1 MTMMEYLLPALGN
14 IFEPEAI
21 FILFVGTIAGLIVGS
36 LPGLS
41 STMGVALAIPL
52 TFGMDPKMGLMLL
65 GAVYCSS
72 VYGGSL
78 TAILIR
84 TPGTDASIATTFDG
98 FPLTQQ
104 GLAGKA
110 IGISTISSLV
120 GGIISAMALLCI
132 APFLAKM
139 ALKFGPSE
147 YFLVGLFGLSVI
159 ISVSSGS
166 YLKGL
171 MTGAFGLLIATTG
184 MDNFTGFP
192 RFIFNND
199 SLLDGIPILPALIG
213 LFSLSQAIKISVSDT
228 TSIIDNPENLKF
240 TDRILPEK
248 EDMKRTW
255 KTMLR
260 SSIIGVIVGIM
271 PGAGTGIAAFLSYN
285 EAKRASKNPESF
297 GKGNIEGV
305 AAPEAANN
313 AVTGGSLVPALTLGI
328 PGNAVTAVFIGGLTI
343 QGLIPGPN
351 LFTKYG
357 EITYTLLLSLFVAN
371 IMFAII
377 GLAFA
382 KQFVKIVK
390 TPTKVLAPII
400 CVLSII
406 GAYSIRNNFLD
417 VWLLFG
423 FGILGYFMERFEFSP
438 TPIVLAL
445 ILGPMVEAEFRRTLT
460 LFQGSLVPVLFRPIS
475 LFIIVLI
482 IISVVFPLVR
492 ELRRER
498 QLASEK

>member
-1 MTMMEYLLPALGN
+1 MMEFLLPALEN
-14 IFEPEAI
+14 IFEPQA
-21 FILFVGTIAGLIVGS
+21 LFTLFAGTIAGLIVGA

-52 TFGMDPKMGLMLL
+52 TFGMDPKLGLMLL

-78 TAILIR
+78 TAILLR

-98 FPLTQQ
+98 FPMTQQ

-110 IGISTISSLV
+110 IGISTTASLV
-120 GGIISAMALLCI
+120 GGLISAVALLFI
-132 APFLAKM
+132 APFLARM

-147 YFLVGLFGLSVI
+147 YFLVGIFGLSVI

-171 MTGAFGLLIATTG
+171 IAGFFGLLIATTG
-184 MDNFTGFP
+184 MDNFTGYP

-213 LFSLSQAIKISVSDT
+213 LFSLSQAIKIAVSEQK
-228 TSIIDNPENLKF
+228 SIITNPGSL
-240 TDRILPEK
+240 TISDRILPEK
-248 EDMKRTW
+248 KDLQRTW
-255 KTMLR
+255 KTILR

-271 PGAGTGIAAFLSYN
+271 PGAGTSIASFISYN
-285 EAKRASKNPESF
+285 EAKRASKEPESF

-313 AVTGGSLVPALTLGI
+313 AVTGGSLIPALTLGI

-351 LFTKYG
+351 LFIKYG
-357 EITYTLLLSLFVAN
+357 EITYTLILSLFLAN
-371 IMFAII
+371 IMFWVI
-377 GLAFA
+377 GIAFA

-390 TPTKVLAPII
+390 TPTKILAPII
-400 CVLSII
+400 CVLSVI
-406 GAYSIRNNFLD
+406 GS
-417 VWLLFG
+417 
-423 FGILGYFMERFEFSP
+423 FE
-438 TPIVLAL
+438 
-445 ILGPMVEAEFRRTLT
+445 
-460 LFQGSLVPVLFRPIS
+460 PV
-475 LFIIVLI
+475 
-482 IISVVFPLVR
+482 
-492 ELRRER
+492 
-498 QLASEK
+498 A

>member
-1 MTMMEYLLPALGN
+1 MTEYLIPALGN
-14 IFEPEAI
+14 IFEPGAI
-21 FILFVGTIAGLIVGS
+21 FVLLIGTIAGLIIGA

-52 TFGMDPKMGLMLL
+52 TFGMDPKVGLMLL

-110 IGISTISSLV
+110 IGISTVSSLV

-159 ISVSSGS
+159 ISISSEN

-171 MTGAFGLLIATTG
+171 ITGIFGLLIATTG

-213 LFSLSQAIKISVSDT
+213 LFSLSQAIAISVSEK
-228 TSIIDNPENLKF
+228 TSIIDNPETLKF
-240 TDRILPEK
+240 ADRVLPEK
-248 EDMKRTW
+248 EDIKRIW
-255 KTMLR
+255 KTVLR

-271 PGAGTGIAAFLSYN
+271 PGAGTSIAAFLSYN
-285 EAKRASKNPESF
+285 EAKRASKNPETF

-377 GLAFA
+377 GLVFA
-382 KQFVKIVK
+382 KQLVKIVK

-400 CVLSII
+400 CVLSVI
-406 GAYSIRNNFLD
+406 GAYSIRNNFFD

-423 FGILGYFMERFEFSP
+423 FGVLGYFMERLKYSP
-438 TPIVLAL
+438 TPIVLAI
-445 ILGPMVEAEFRRTLT
+445 ILGPMVEAELRRTLS
-460 LFQGSLVPVLFRPIS
+460 LFQGNLAPIFYRPIS

-482 IISVVFPLVR
+482 FISVVFPLMK
-492 ELRRER
+492 ELRCKN
-498 QLASEK
+498 QLTKN

>member
-1 MTMMEYLLPALGN
+1 MIDFFVPALLRVFTPHALLT
-14 IFEPEAI
+14 IFM
-21 FILFVGTIAGLIVGS
+21 GTVAGLIVGA

-52 TFGMDPKMGLMLL
+52 TFGMPPEMGLMLL

-78 TAILIR
+78 TAILLR

-98 FPLTQQ
+98 FPMTQQ
-104 GLAGKA
+104 GKAGKA
-110 IGISTISSLV
+110 IGVSTTASFI
-120 GGIISAMALLCI
+120 GGLISALALLLI
-132 APFLAKM
+132 APLLAQI

-159 ISVSSGS
+159 ISVSTDD

-171 MTGAFGLLIATTG
+171 ITGAFGLLIACSG
-184 MDNFTGFP
+184 IDNFTGYP

-213 LFSLSQAIKISVSDT
+213 LFSLSQAIKIAAGVNETIVSKDKIAI
-228 TSIIDNPENLKF
+228 S
-240 TDRILPEK
+240 DRILPDK
-248 EDMKRTW
+248 DTMRQTW
-255 KTMLR
+255 WTMVR

-271 PGAGTGIAAFLSYN
+271 PAAGTSIAAFLSYN
-285 EAKRASKNPESF
+285 EAKRTSKNPETF

-313 AVTGGSLVPALTLGI
+313 AVTGGSLIPALTLGI

-351 LFTKYG
+351 LFVKYG
-357 EITYTLLLSLFVAN
+357 EITYTLMLSLFVAN
-371 IMFAII
+371 FMFWCLGI
-377 GLAFA
+377 AFA
-382 KQFVKIVK
+382 RQFVKIVRI
-390 TPTKVLAPII
+390 PTKILAPII
-400 CVLSII
+400 VVLSVI
-406 GAYSIRNNFLD
+406 GSYAIRNNFFD

-423 FGILGYFMERFEFSP
+423 FGILGYFMERYNFSQS
-438 TPIVLAL
+438 PIVLAL
-445 ILGPMVEAEFRRTLT
+445 VLGPMVEAELRRTLSLFHGT
-460 LFQGSLVPVLFRPIS
+460 LLPIFKRPIS
-475 LFIIVLI
+475 LVIIVLI
-482 IISVVFPLVR
+482 IISIVVPLLR
-492 ELRRER
+492 EIRSKKTTPRE
-498 QLASEK
+498 S

>member
-1 MTMMEYLLPALGN
+1 MLEYLLPALMN
-14 IFEPEAI
+14 LFELQSV
-21 FILFVGTIAGLIVGS
+21 FILVIGTVAGLIIGA

-41 STMGVALAIPL
+41 STMGVALTIPL
-52 TFGMDPKMGLMLL
+52 TFGMDPKLGLMLL

-72 VYGGSL
+72 VYGGSI
-78 TAILIR
+78 TAILLR

-98 FPLTQQ
+98 FPLTQK

-110 IGISTISSLV
+110 IGISTTASLI
-120 GGIISAMALLCI
+120 GGLISAVALLMI
-132 APFLAKM
+132 APFLARM

-171 MTGAFGLLIATTG
+171 IAGTFGLLIATTG

-199 SLLDGIPILPALIG
+199 ALLDGIPILPALIG
-213 LFSLSQAIKISVSDT
+213 LFSLSQAIKISVSEQKT
-228 TSIIDNPENLKF
+228 IVSNSENISIS
-240 TDRILPEK
+240 DRILPEK
-248 EDMKRTW
+248 NDLKKTW

-271 PGAGTGIAAFLSYN
+271 PGAGTSIASFLSYN
-285 EAKRASKNPESF
+285 EAKRSSKEPETF
-297 GKGNIEGV
+297 GKGNLNGV
-305 AAPEAANN
+305 AASEAANN
-313 AVTGGSLVPALTLGI
+313 AVTGGSLIPALTLGI

-351 LFTKYG
+351 LFVKYG

-371 IMFAII
+371 IMFWII
-377 GLAFA
+377 GIAFA
-382 KQFVKIVK
+382 KQFVKIIRI
-390 TPTKVLAPII
+390 PTKILAPLI
-400 CVLSII
+400 CVLSVI
-406 GAYSIRNNFLD
+406 GSYAIRNNLFD

-423 FGILGYFMERFEFSP
+423 FGILGYFMERYKFSQ

-445 ILGPMVEAEFRRTLT
+445 ILGPMVEAELRRTLII
-460 LFQGSLVPVLFRPIS
+460 FKGSLIPVLYRPIS

-482 IISVVFPLVR
+482 VISVVFPLLR
-492 ELRRER
+492 EFRHHR
-498 QLASEK
+498 A

>member
-1 MTMMEYLLPALGN
+1 
-14 IFEPEAI
+14 
-21 FILFVGTIAGLIVGS
+21 
-36 LPGLS
+36 
-41 STMGVALAIPL
+41 
-52 TFGMDPKMGLMLL
+52 MDPKIGLMLL

-213 LFSLSQAIKISVSDT
+213 LFSLSQAIKISVSDK

-305 AAPEAANN
+305 AAPE
-313 AVTGGSLVPALTLGI
+313 ALTLGI

-498 QLASEK
+498 NCLTVLYGMAAT

>member
-1 MTMMEYLLPALGN
+1 MTEFLFSSLRN
-14 IFEPEAI
+14 VFEPQALL
-21 FILFVGTIAGLIVGS
+21 ILFAGTMAGLIIGA

-78 TAILIR
+78 SAILLR

-98 FPLTQQ
+98 FPMTQQ

-110 IGISTISSLV
+110 IGMSTTASFV
-120 GGIISAMALLCI
+120 GGIISAVALLSI

-147 YFLVGLFGLSVI
+147 YFLVGLLGLSVI

-171 MTGAFGLLIATTG
+171 IAGAFGLLIATTG
-184 MDNFTGFP
+184 MDNFTGYP

-213 LFSLSQAIKISVSDT
+213 LFSLSQAIKISVSNQK
-228 TSIIDNPENLKF
+228 SIVSNPKNLAF
-240 TDRILPEK
+240 SDRILPEK
-248 EDMKRTW
+248 KDLQRSW
-255 KTMLR
+255 KTILR
-260 SSIIGVIVGIM
+260 SSVIGVIVGIM
-271 PGAGTGIAAFLSYN
+271 PGAGTSIASFISYN
-285 EAKRASKNPESF
+285 EAKRSSKDPDSF

-305 AAPEAANN
+305 AASEAANN
-313 AVTGGSLVPALTLGI
+313 AVTGGSLIPALTLGI

-351 LFTKYG
+351 LFIKYG
-357 EITYTLLLSLFVAN
+357 EITYTLMLSLFVAN
-371 IMFAII
+371 IMFFII
-377 GLAFA
+377 GMAFA
-382 KQFVKIVK
+382 KQFVKIIK
-390 TPTKVLAPII
+390 IPTKILAPII
-400 CVLSII
+400 CVLSVI
-406 GAYSIRNNFLD
+406 GSYAIRNNFFD

-423 FGILGYFMERFEFSP
+423 FGVLGYFMDRFKFP
-438 TPIVLAL
+438 QTPIVLAI
-445 ILGPMVEAEFRRTLT
+445 ILGPMVEKELRRTLI
-460 LFQGSLVPVLFRPIS
+460 LFHGSLLPVLHRPIS
-475 LFIIVLI
+475 LFILTLIV
-482 IISVVFPLVR
+482 ISVVFPLLR
-492 ELRRER
+492 EFR
-498 QLASEK
+498 QKKFR

>member
-1 MTMMEYLLPALGN
+1 
-14 IFEPEAI
+14 
-21 FILFVGTIAGLIVGS
+21 
-36 LPGLS
+36 
-41 STMGVALAIPL
+41 MGVALAIPL

-78 TAILIR
+78 TAILLR

-98 FPLTQQ
+98 FPMTQQ

-110 IGISTISSLV
+110 IGISTTASLV
-120 GGIISAMALLCI
+120 GGLISAVALLFI
-132 APFLAKM
+132 APFLARM

-147 YFLVGLFGLSVI
+147 YFLVGIFGLSVI

-171 MTGAFGLLIATTG
+171 IAGFFGLLIATTG
-184 MDNFTGFP
+184 MDNFTGYP

-213 LFSLSQAIKISVSDT
+213 LFSLSQAIKIAVSEQK
-228 TSIIDNPENLKF
+228 SIITNPGSL
-240 TDRILPEK
+240 TISDRILPEK
-248 EDMKRTW
+248 KDLQRTW
-255 KTMLR
+255 KTILR

-271 PGAGTGIAAFLSYN
+271 PGAGTSIASFISYN
-285 EAKRASKNPESF
+285 EAKRASKEPESF

-313 AVTGGSLVPALTLGI
+313 AVTGGSLIPTLTLGI

-351 LFTKYG
+351 LFIKYG
-357 EITYTLLLSLFVAN
+357 EITYTLILSLFVAN
-371 IMFAII
+371 IMFWVI
-377 GLAFA
+377 GIAFA

-390 TPTKVLAPII
+390 TPTKILAPII
-400 CVLSII
+400 CVLSVI
-406 GAYSIRNNFLD
+406 GSFAIRNNFFD

-423 FGILGYFMERFEFSP
+423 FGILGYFMERFKISQA
-438 TPIVLAL
+438 PIVLAL
-445 ILGPMVEAEFRRTLT
+445 VLGPMVEAELRRTLV
-460 LFQGSLVPVLFRPIS
+460 LFHGSLLPVLFRPIS
-475 LFIIVLI
+475 LFILVLI
-482 IISVVFPLVR
+482 VISVIFPLIR
-492 ELRRER
+492 EFR
-498 QLASEK
+498 QKKA

>member
-1 MTMMEYLLPALGN
+1 MMEFLLPALEN
-14 IFEPEAI
+14 ILEPQAL
-21 FILFVGTIAGLIVGS
+21 FILFAGTVAGLIVGA

-78 TAILIR
+78 TAILLR

-98 FPLTQQ
+98 FPMTQQ

-110 IGISTISSLV
+110 IGISTTASLV
-120 GGIISAMALLCI
+120 GGLISAVALLFI
-132 APFLAKM
+132 APFLARM

-147 YFLVGLFGLSVI
+147 YFLVGIFGLSVI

-171 MTGAFGLLIATTG
+171 IAGFFGLLIATTG
-184 MDNFTGFP
+184 MDNFTGYP

-213 LFSLSQAIKISVSDT
+213 LFSLSQAIKIAVSEQK
-228 TSIIDNPENLKF
+228 SIITNPGSL
-240 TDRILPEK
+240 TISDRILPEK
-248 EDMKRTW
+248 KDLQRTW
-255 KTMLR
+255 KTILR

-271 PGAGTGIAAFLSYN
+271 PGAGTSIASFISYN
-285 EAKRASKNPESF
+285 EAKRASKEPESF

-313 AVTGGSLVPALTLGI
+313 AVTGGSLIPTLTLGI

-351 LFTKYG
+351 LFIKYG
-357 EITYTLLLSLFVAN
+357 EITYTLILSLFVAN
-371 IMFAII
+371 IMFWVI
-377 GLAFA
+377 GIAFA

-390 TPTKVLAPII
+390 TPTKILAPII
-400 CVLSII
+400 CVLSVI
-406 GAYSIRNNFLD
+406 GSFAIRNNFFD

-423 FGILGYFMERFEFSP
+423 FGILGYFMERFKISQA
-438 TPIVLAL
+438 PIVLAL
-445 ILGPMVEAEFRRTLT
+445 VLGPMVEAELRRTLV
-460 LFQGSLVPVLFRPIS
+460 LFHGSLLPVLFRPIS
-475 LFIIVLI
+475 LFILVLI
-482 IISVVFPLVR
+482 VISVIFPLIR
-492 ELRRER
+492 EFR
-498 QLASEK
+498 QKKA

>member
-1 MTMMEYLLPALGN
+1 MMEFLLPALGN
-14 IFEPEAI
+14 IFEPQAL
-21 FILFVGTIAGLIVGS
+21 FILFAGTIAGLIVGA

-52 TFGMDPKMGLMLL
+52 TFGMDPKLGLMLL

-78 TAILIR
+78 TAILLR

-98 FPLTQQ
+98 FPMTQK

-110 IGISTISSLV
+110 IGMSTTASLI
-120 GGIISAMALLCI
+120 GGLISAVALLCI
-132 APFLAKM
+132 APFLARM

-147 YFLVGLFGLSVI
+147 YFLVGIFGLSVI

-171 MTGAFGLLIATTG
+171 IAGTFGLLIATTG
-184 MDNFTGFP
+184 MDNFTGYP
-192 RFIFNND
+192 RFIFDND

-213 LFSLSQAIKISVSDT
+213 LFSLSQAIKIAASEQK
-228 TSIIDNPENLKF
+228 SIITNPESLKIS
-240 TDRILPEK
+240 DRILPEK
-248 EDMKRTW
+248 KDLQQTW
-255 KTMLR
+255 KTILR

-271 PGAGTGIAAFLSYN
+271 PGAGTSIASFISYN
-285 EAKRASKNPESF
+285 EAKRASKDPESF

-313 AVTGGSLVPALTLGI
+313 AVTGGSLIPALTLGI

-351 LFTKYG
+351 LFIKYG
-357 EITYTLLLSLFVAN
+357 EITYTLILSLFLAN
-371 IMFAII
+371 IMFWVI
-377 GLAFA
+377 GIAFA

-390 TPTKVLAPII
+390 IPTKILAPII
-400 CVLSII
+400 CVLSVI
-406 GAYSIRNNFLD
+406 GSFAIRNNFFD
-417 VWLLFG
+417 VWLLCG
-423 FGILGYFMERFEFSP
+423 FGILGYFMERFKISQA
-438 TPIVLAL
+438 PIVLAL
-445 ILGPMVEAEFRRTLT
+445 VLGPMVEAELRRTLI
-460 LFQGSLVPVLFRPIS
+460 LFHGSLLPVLYRPIS
-475 LFIIVLI
+475 LFILTLIV
-482 IISVVFPLVR
+482 ISVIFPLMR
-492 ELRRER
+492 EFR
-498 QLASEK
+498 QQKA

>member
-1 MTMMEYLLPALGN
+1 MTEFLLPALGN
-14 IFEPEAI
+14 ILEPQAL
-21 FILFVGTIAGLIVGS
+21 FILFAGTVAGLIVGA

-78 TAILIR
+78 TAILLR

-98 FPLTQQ
+98 FPMTQQ

-110 IGISTISSLV
+110 IGISTTASLV
-120 GGIISAMALLCI
+120 GGLISAVALLFI
-132 APFLAKM
+132 APFLARM

-147 YFLVGLFGLSVI
+147 YFLVGIFGLSVI

-171 MTGAFGLLIATTG
+171 IAGFFGLLIATTG
-184 MDNFTGFP
+184 MDNFTGYP

-213 LFSLSQAIKISVSDT
+213 LFSLSQAIKIAVSEQK
-228 TSIIDNPENLKF
+228 SIITNPGSL
-240 TDRILPEK
+240 TISDRILPEK
-248 EDMKRTW
+248 KDLQRTW
-255 KTMLR
+255 KTILR

-271 PGAGTGIAAFLSYN
+271 PGAGTSIASFISYN
-285 EAKRASKNPESF
+285 EAKRASKEPESF

-313 AVTGGSLVPALTLGI
+313 AVTGGSLIPTLTLGI

-351 LFTKYG
+351 LFIKYG
-357 EITYTLLLSLFVAN
+357 EITYTLILSLFVAN
-371 IMFAII
+371 IMFWVI
-377 GLAFA
+377 GIAFA

-390 TPTKVLAPII
+390 TPTKILAPII
-400 CVLSII
+400 CVLSVI
-406 GAYSIRNNFLD
+406 GSFAIRNNFFD

-423 FGILGYFMERFEFSP
+423 FGILGYFMERFKISQA
-438 TPIVLAL
+438 PIVLAL
-445 ILGPMVEAEFRRTLT
+445 VLGPMVEAELRRTLV
-460 LFQGSLVPVLFRPIS
+460 LFHGSLLPVLFRPIS
-475 LFIIVLI
+475 LFILVLI
-482 IISVVFPLVR
+482 VISVIFPLIR
-492 ELRRER
+492 EFR
-498 QLASEK
+498 QKKA

>member
-1 MTMMEYLLPALGN
+1 MMEFLLPALGN
-14 IFEPEAI
+14 IIEPQALL
-21 FILFVGTIAGLIVGS
+21 ILLAGTVAGLIVGA

-41 STMGVALAIPL
+41 STMGVALTIPL

-78 TAILIR
+78 TAILLR

-98 FPLTQQ
+98 FPMTQQ
-104 GLAGKA
+104 GLGGKA
-110 IGISTISSLV
+110 IGISTTASLV
-120 GGIISAMALLCI
+120 GGLISAVALLFI
-132 APFLAKM
+132 APFLARM

-147 YFLVGLFGLSVI
+147 YFLIGIFGLSVI

-171 MTGAFGLLIATTG
+171 IAGFFGLLIATVG

-213 LFSLSQAIKISVSDT
+213 LFSLSQAIKIAVSEQK
-228 TSIIDNPENLKF
+228 SIITNPGNLNIS
-240 TDRILPEK
+240 DRILPEK
-248 EDMKRTW
+248 KDLQRTW
-255 KTMLR
+255 KTILR
-260 SSIIGVIVGIM
+260 SSIIGTIVGIM
-271 PGAGTGIAAFLSYN
+271 PGAGTSIASFISYN
-285 EAKRASKNPESF
+285 EAKRASKEPETF

-313 AVTGGSLVPALTLGI
+313 AVTGGSLIPALTLGI

-351 LFTKYG
+351 LFIKYG
-357 EITYTLLLSLFVAN
+357 EITYTLILSLFVAN
-371 IMFAII
+371 IMFWVI
-377 GLAFA
+377 GIAFA

-390 TPTKVLAPII
+390 TPTKILAPII
-400 CVLSII
+400 CVLSVI
-406 GAYSIRNNFLD
+406 GSFAIRNNFFD
-417 VWLLFG
+417 VWLLLG
-423 FGILGYFMERFEFSP
+423 FGVLGYFMERFKISQA
-438 TPIVLAL
+438 PIVLAL
-445 ILGPMVEAEFRRTLT
+445 VLGPMVEAELRRTLV
-460 LFQGSLVPVLFRPIS
+460 LFHGSLLPVLFRPIS
-475 LFIIVLI
+475 LFILVLI
-482 IISVVFPLVR
+482 VISVIFPLLR
-492 ELRRER
+492 EFR
-498 QLASEK
+498 QKKA